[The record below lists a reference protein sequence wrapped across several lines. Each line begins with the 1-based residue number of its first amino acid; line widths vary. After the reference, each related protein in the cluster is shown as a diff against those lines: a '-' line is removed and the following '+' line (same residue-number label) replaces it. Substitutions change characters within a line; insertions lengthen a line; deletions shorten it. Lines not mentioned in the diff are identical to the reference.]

1 LADFGKELAW
11 PFLDDREH
19 MAQTVPSAD
28 GNRARDEHEHAG
40 ASFPGHNQEIAYFV
54 ALNLAEPAETLDLL
68 RPELWEHLIA
78 A

>member
-1 LADFGKELAW
+1 
-11 PFLDDREH
+11 

-40 ASFPGHNQEIAYFV
+40 ASFPGHNQEIARFV